1 MSATA
6 SLSIREELSAILG
19 SANASERNVDLE
31 RYTVDEV
38 APGIVVT
45 PATPSETAS
54 VLQLAWERDQTVLPV
69 GGFTRRGLGNIPEC
83 CEIVLSTSRM
93 DSVLH
98 YDAGDLT
105 VGVEAGVKLTT
116 LQRTL
121 AEHDQFLPIHST
133 HPEQTVG
140 GLLATALQG
149 PMQHWAAVRDFCIG
163 VNFVTGD
170 GKQAKAGGRVV
181 KNVAGYDLMKL
192 LIGSHGSL
200 SVVTSANFR
209 VYPRPKQTRTFVM
222 RFSSCDEALA
232 MRDRIV
238 RSPLA
243 PLCLEI
249 ASPRALEYLDPSTAA
264 PRDPDHYSPASPV
277 DPETHWQIVL
287 QAAGSDA
294 VLGRYAREL
303 GPAVTQTLKGEE
315 ETTLWER
322 FAGFSERV
330 LSRYRNSML
339 LQMAT
344 TISDTAAAIV
354 AIESAALDNN
364 LLPAF
369 VGRAGLCVLSVAM
382 VPLSVDPPSAMQYAN
397 ATSSLRAAL
406 PAGSSAVVLRCP
418 TEAKHHFDVWG
429 TPSSDLAC
437 MRAVKRAMDPKKIL
451 SRGRFLV

>member
-1 MSATA
+1 M
-6 SLSIREELSAILG
+6 REELAVIVG
-19 SANASERNVDLE
+19 SANAREHLVDLE

-38 APGIVVT
+38 APGVVVT

-54 VLQLAWERDQTVLPV
+54 VLQLTCDRDQTVLPV
-69 GGFTRRGLGNIPEC
+69 GGFTRRGLGNIPERC
-83 CEIVLSTSRM
+83 DVVLSTSRM

-105 VGVEAGVKLTT
+105 IGVEAGVKLST
-116 LQRTL
+116 LQSTL

-200 SVVTSANFR
+200 GVITSANFR
-209 VYPRPKQTRTFVM
+209 VYPRPKQTQTFVM
-222 RFSSCDEALA
+222 RFSSCEDALA
-232 MRDRIV
+232 MRDRVV

-249 ASPRALEYLDPSTAA
+249 ASPRALEYLDPAKVA
-264 PRDPDHYSPASPV
+264 PRDPDHYAPASPV
-277 DPETHWQIVL
+277 EPETHWEIVL

-294 VLGRYAREL
+294 VLARYALEL
-303 GPAVTQTLKGEE
+303 GPVVMQTVNREE
-315 ETTLWER
+315 ETKLWER
-322 FAGFSERV
+322 FAGFGEQV

-339 LQMAT
+339 LQVATTVGDTAT
-344 TISDTAAAIV
+344 TIA

-369 VGRAGLCVLSVAM
+369 VGRAGLTVLSVAM

-397 ATSSLRAAL
+397 AASSLRAAL
-406 PAGSSAVVLRCP
+406 PAGSSAIVLRCP
-418 TEAKHHFDVWG
+418 TEAKRHFDVWG

-437 MRAVKRAMDPKKIL
+437 MRAVKRATDPRNIL
-451 SRGRFLV
+451 SKGRFLV

>member
-1 MSATA
+1 MSATV
-6 SLSIREELSAILG
+6 SLSMREELAALVG
-19 SANASERNVDLE
+19 DANASDAGLD
-31 RYTVDEV
+31 RYAVDEV
-38 APGIVVT
+38 PPSVAVHPASAMECAAVVKY
-45 PATPSETAS
+45 ASEHD
-54 VLQLAWERDQTVLPV
+54 RTVLPV
-69 GGFTRRGLGNIPEC
+69 GGLTRRGIGNIPERC
-83 CEIVLSTSRM
+83 DVMLSSSRM

-105 VGVEAGVKLTT
+105 IGVEAGVKVAA

-121 AEHDQFLPIHST
+121 AEHDQFLPIHPT
-133 HPEQTVG
+133 DPDQTVG

-163 VNFVTGD
+163 ISFVTGD

-200 SVVTSANFR
+200 GVITSANFR

-222 RFSSCDEALA
+222 RFERCDEALA
-232 MRDRIV
+232 MRDHIV

-249 ASPRALEYLDPSTAA
+249 ASPRALEYLNPSATA
-264 PRDPDHYSPASPV
+264 PRDPDHYSPASPIE
-277 DPETHWQIVL
+277 PETHWEIVL

-294 VLGRYAREL
+294 VLARYGREL
-303 GPAVTQTLKGEE
+303 GSAVTQTLDGEAE
-315 ETTLWER
+315 SKLWEC
-322 FAGFSERV
+322 FAGFGDRV

-339 LQMAT
+339 LQVNAT
-344 TISDTAAAIV
+344 VSDTAVTIAAIEW
-354 AIESAALDNN
+354 AGLDNN

-369 VGRAGLCVLSVAM
+369 VGRAGLAVLSVAM

-397 ATSSLRAAL
+397 AASSLRADL
-406 PAGSSAVVLRCP
+406 PPRSSAIVLRCP
-418 TEAKHHFDVWG
+418 TEAKRHFDVWG
-429 TPSSDLAC
+429 SPSSDVAC
-437 MRAVKRAMDPKKIL
+437 MRAVKRAMDPKNIL
-451 SRGRFLV
+451 SRGSFVV